1 MSSGEKTNLTLFSAS
16 RFFNWRRSSTNSC
29 HHDNVDQP
37 FDHLQH
43 ILGLGQLSLWPRLGH
58 LLNPTDSFQLS
69 IFILN
74 SKGRP
79 PQKKTF
85 FLGDLSQICFP
96 TPGFLWDLG
105 ERKVKFRLKKAI
117 FRVFLLGVLTLF
129 GNPPP
134 HPPTFGRNLPKKTF
148 LFWTPSPKHKKKIPW
163 PTGETWRHLCLGL
176 KMTTSLVEKRMAK
189 KAVARLRGQMRLARA
204 LNVIRFK

>member
-79 PQKKTF
+79 PQKRTF
-85 FLGDLSQICFP
+85 FLGDLSQICLL
-96 TPGFLWDLG
+96 TPGFCEIWVKKGDFRGDL
-105 ERKVKFRLKKAI
+105 
-117 FRVFLLGVLTLF
+117 VFFLRGLDLVWESATPPTHNLEKYKNKTLF
-129 GNPPP
+129 CCF
-134 HPPTFGRNLPKKTF
+134 FGGGLP
-148 LFWTPSPKHKKKIPW
+148 
-163 PTGETWRHLCLGL
+163 
-176 KMTTSLVEKRMAK
+176 
-189 KAVARLRGQMRLARA
+189 
-204 LNVIRFK
+204 

>member
-85 FLGDLSQICFP
+85 FFGRSLPNLFTHPRILRFERTKGEIRVEKGDFRVIWGVLRGLDLVWESATPPTHIWERSPKKRFFTPSLYEGQSHWLG
-96 TPGFLWDLG
+96 
-105 ERKVKFRLKKAI
+105 
-117 FRVFLLGVLTLF
+117 FRVF
-129 GNPPP
+129 
-134 HPPTFGRNLPKKTF
+134 R
-148 LFWTPSPKHKKKIPW
+148 
-163 PTGETWRHLCLGL
+163 
-176 KMTTSLVEKRMAK
+176 
-189 KAVARLRGQMRLARA
+189 
-204 LNVIRFK
+204 

>member
-85 FLGDLSQICFP
+85 FLGDLSQICLL
-96 TPGFLWDLG
+96 TPGFCEIWEN
-105 ERKVKFRLKKAI
+105 ERWNSGRKGRFSGW
-117 FRVFLLGVLTLF
+117 FWGVLRGLDLVWESAT
-129 GNPPP
+129 
-134 HPPTFGRNLPKKTF
+134 PPTHIWERSPKKKRF
-148 LFWTPSPKHKKKIPW
+148 FFGSSP
-163 PTGETWRHLCLGL
+163 
-176 KMTTSLVEKRMAK
+176 
-189 KAVARLRGQMRLARA
+189 
-204 LNVIRFK
+204 

>member
-1 MSSGEKTNLTLFSAS
+1 MSSGEKKNLTLFSAS

-85 FLGDLSQICFP
+85 FLGDLSQICLL
-96 TPGFLWDLG
+96 TPGFCEIWVKKGDFRGDL
-105 ERKVKFRLKKAI
+105 
-117 FRVFLLGVLTLF
+117 VFFWGVWTLF
-129 GNPPP
+129 GNQPP
-134 HPPTFGRNLPKKTF
+134 HPLTIWRNIKTKHYFVVFLGGAFPK
-148 LFWTPSPKHKKKIPW
+148 I
-163 PTGETWRHLCLGL
+163 
-176 KMTTSLVEKRMAK
+176 
-189 KAVARLRGQMRLARA
+189 
-204 LNVIRFK
+204 